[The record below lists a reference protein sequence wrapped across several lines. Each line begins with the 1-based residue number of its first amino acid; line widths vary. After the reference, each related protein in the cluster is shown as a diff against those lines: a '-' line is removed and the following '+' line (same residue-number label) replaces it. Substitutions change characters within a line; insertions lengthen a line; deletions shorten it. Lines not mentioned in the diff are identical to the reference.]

1 MQRDHGNNTN
11 SWCCALSSVCTVLW
25 HELQCWAHLTNLS
38 VDHVSAL
45 AKCFINVTAFYTST
59 LMWKIL
65 LVLLNRV
72 TEVHKDCHMPIGQDL
87 NLWLSYQK
95 PVF

>member
-1 MQRDHGNNTN
+1 MTTATVTVI
-11 SWCCALSSVCTVLW
+11 CCA
-25 HELQCWAHLTNLS
+25 QCDGTSFTAG
-38 VDHVSAL
+38 HVSAL
-45 AKCFINVTAFYTST
+45 AKCFISVTAFYTRT

-65 LVLLNRV
+65 LALLNRV
-72 TEVHKDCHMPIGQDL
+72 TEVHKDCHMPVGQDL